1 MLNSMKRVAIVVVLG
16 VLAAALA
23 VLYLRGRSPEPVV
36 PSADLPPILNNSNML
51 IASAAFERNSSI
63 PKKYTC
69 DGENVNPPLTFSGV
83 PENAKSLALI
93 MDDPDAPRG
102 TWVHWTMWNIDPSTI
117 NITVG
122 YVPAGAVEGATS
134 SGKSGYGG
142 PCPPSGTHHYYF
154 KLYALDTTLNL
165 NKSLEKQG
173 LESAMEG
180 HVLGQAELV
189 GLYSRE

>member
-117 NITVG
+117 NITVDS
-122 YVPAGAVEGATS
+122 VPAGAVEGTTS
-134 SGKSGYGG
+134 SGKSVYGG

-154 KLYALDTTLNL
+154 KLYALDTILDL
-165 NKSLEKQG
+165 NKSSEKQE
-173 LESAMEG
+173 LESAIEG

>member
-63 PKKYTC
+63 PKKNTC
-69 DGENVNPPLTFSGV
+69 VGENVNPPLTFSGV
-83 PENAKSLALI
+83 PENAKSLSLI

-117 NITVG
+117 NISVG
-122 YVPAGAVEGATS
+122 SVPAGAVEGTTS

>member
-1 MLNSMKRVAIVVVLG
+1 MKRVAIVVVLG

-122 YVPAGAVEGATS
+122 SVPAGAVEGTTS

>member
-117 NITVG
+117 NITVDS
-122 YVPAGAVEGATS
+122 VPAGAVEGTTS
-134 SGKSGYGG
+134 SGKSVYGG

-154 KLYALDTTLNL
+154 KLYALDTILDL
-165 NKSLEKQG
+165 NKSSEKQEI
-173 LESAMEG
+173 ESAIEG

>member
-122 YVPAGAVEGATS
+122 SVPAGAVEGTTS

>member
-1 MLNSMKRVAIVVVLG
+1 MKRVAIAVVLG
-16 VLAAALA
+16 ALSAAVV

-63 PKKYTC
+63 PNKYTC

-117 NITVG
+117 NITVDS
-122 YVPAGAVEGATS
+122 VPAGAVEGTTS
-134 SGKSGYGG
+134 SGKSVYGG

-154 KLYALDTTLNL
+154 KLYALDTILDL
-165 NKSLEKQG
+165 NKSSEKQE
-173 LESAMEG
+173 LESAIEG